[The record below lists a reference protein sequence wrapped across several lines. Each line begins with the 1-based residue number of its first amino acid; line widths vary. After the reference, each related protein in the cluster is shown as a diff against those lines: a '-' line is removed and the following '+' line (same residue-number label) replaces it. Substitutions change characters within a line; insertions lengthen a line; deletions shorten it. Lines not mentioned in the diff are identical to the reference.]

1 MKPSVILYAVFL
13 TVSLG
18 IKAQQ
23 ADTVS
28 YEVTKNMPVFYEQL
42 KQQLTYPAAWGKST
56 TKDFGKWR
64 IETRNIVME
73 CMQNLPPAPSKYDMS
88 VVGTEQR
95 AGYEARKI
103 WFNVSE
109 WSRIP
114 AYLLVPDGKGPFPA
128 VIMLHDHGAHFS
140 IGKEKMVRPFGVS
153 PEISA
158 DAEDWVVRC
167 YDGQYTG
174 DYFAQNGYVVLSI
187 DALFWGER
195 GRKEGVSYDGQQ
207 ALASNFMQ
215 MGASWGAF
223 INMDDVRSAEFLASL
238 PMVDKNRG
246 GCL

>member
-1 MKPSVILYAVFL
+1 
-13 TVSLG
+13 
-18 IKAQQ
+18 
-23 ADTVS
+23 
-28 YEVTKNMPVFYEQL
+28 
-42 KQQLTYPAAWGKST
+42 
-56 TKDFGKWR
+56 
-64 IETRNIVME
+64 
-73 CMQNLPPAPSKYDMS
+73 
-88 VVGTEQR
+88 
-95 AGYEARKI
+95 
-103 WFNVSE
+103 
-109 WSRIP
+109 
-114 AYLLVPDGKGPFPA
+114 
-128 VIMLHDHGAHFS
+128 
-140 IGKEKMVRPFGVS
+140 MVCPFGVS

-238 PMVDKNRG
+238 PMVDKTG
-246 GCL
+246 SVVWDSLWVPTVPGCWLR

>member
-1 MKPSVILYAVFL
+1 MENRNTKYSDGVHAESA
-13 TVSLG
+13 TCSLE
-18 IKAQQ
+18 IRY
-23 ADTVS
+23 VCRR
-28 YEVTKNMPVFYEQL
+28 NR
-42 KQQLTYPAAWGKST
+42 AAG
-56 TKDFGKWR
+56 
-64 IETRNIVME
+64 
-73 CMQNLPPAPSKYDMS
+73 
-88 VVGTEQR
+88 
-95 AGYEARKI
+95 GYEARKI

-215 MGASWGAF
+215 MGASWGLLSTWMMCVVPSF
-223 INMDDVRSAEFLASL
+223 WLH
-238 PMVDKNRG
+238 
-246 GCL
+246 CQW